1 MTTPPSSLPP
11 PESAPLLSTPK
22 KTRKATWLRLLAT
35 IPVGMEKPMV
45 HMDPTTGKVDGPQR
59 KKLWT
64 YLGIIARDNVD
75 VTFVNWKKVPTKA
88 FDQRTKKIILKT
100 VGKGWRQFKSD
111 LTFKWALAQGKEEED
126 DTVYEKYGIT
136 KEKLIQFCQSRKD
149 PSWEDPNTGELDK
162 FGLYVDDNPSC
173 LIALGKVYEGSTTVH
188 KVPLGNDQVKV
199 GLEEVRDADAHVPVP
214 HSRGSISIAI
224 P

>member
-1 MTTPPSSLPP
+1 MLFFNKHMTTPPSSLPP

-75 VTFVNWKKVPTKA
+75 VTFFNWKKVPT
-88 FDQRTKKIILKT
+88 
-100 VGKGWRQFKSD
+100 S
-111 LTFKWALAQGKEEED
+111 
-126 DTVYEKYGIT
+126 
-136 KEKLIQFCQSRKD
+136 
-149 PSWEDPNTGELDK
+149 
-162 FGLYVDDNPSC
+162 
-173 LIALGKVYEGSTTVH
+173 
-188 KVPLGNDQVKV
+188 
-199 GLEEVRDADAHVPVP
+199 
-214 HSRGSISIAI
+214 
-224 P
+224 